1 MELFVE
7 RKPSVNGDTVGDLYI
22 DGVRFCFTLED
33 QIREQPGVPVAQWK
47 VAGATA
53 IPQGHYHV
61 LWTYSNRFKH
71 NTLQVMDVP
80 GFSGIRIH
88 SGNTGADT
96 EGCLLVGYKLDG
108 TDIKGG
114 TSGPARDALNAKVV
128 PVLESGGDVYITFA
142 NPQNQAS

>member
-7 RKPSVNGDTVGDLYI
+7 RTPSQNGDTIGSLFI
-22 DGVRFCFTLED
+22 DGVRFCYTLED
-33 QIREQPGVPVAQWK
+33 EIREQPGVPVEQWK
-47 VAGATA
+47 VAGSTA

-61 LWTYSNRFKH
+61 IWTYSNRFKH

-88 SGNTGADT
+88 SGITDADT
-96 EGCLLVGYKLDG
+96 EGCLLVGYGLDG
-108 TDIKGG
+108 THIKHG
-114 TSGPARDALNAKVV
+114 TTQPARDALNAKVL
-128 PVLESGGDVYITFA
+128 PVLEGGGDVYITFA